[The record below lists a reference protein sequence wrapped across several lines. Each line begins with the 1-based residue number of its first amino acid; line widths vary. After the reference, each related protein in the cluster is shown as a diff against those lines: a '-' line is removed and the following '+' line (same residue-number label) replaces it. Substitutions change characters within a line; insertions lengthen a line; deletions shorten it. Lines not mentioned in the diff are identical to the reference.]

1 MDTTG
6 VSGTEATPMDANTE
20 TLLRFRDVRAI
31 TGLRP
36 HTLTRRLQRA
46 GVDYFV
52 DTHDKR
58 QRMIDVRDLPRL
70 IAPEPVK
77 KHVAKVAA

>member
-1 MDTTG
+1 MD
-6 VSGTEATPMDANTE
+6 VSGTEATPMDANTN
-20 TLLRFRDVRAI
+20 TLIRFRDVRTV
-31 TGLRP
+31 TGLKP
-36 HTLTRRLQRA
+36 HTLTRRLQRT

-52 DTHDKR
+52 DAHDKR

-77 KHVAKVAA
+77 RDRGDTAA

>member
-1 MDTTG
+1 
-6 VSGTEATPMDANTE
+6 MDASTNT
-20 TLLRFRDVRAI
+20 LIRFRDVRTV
-31 TGLRP
+31 TGLKP

-58 QRMIDVRDLPRL
+58 QRMINVRDLPRL
-70 IAPEPVK
+70 IAPEPVRRRGGS
-77 KHVAKVAA
+77 AA

>member
-1 MDTTG
+1 MDTAG

-20 TLLRFRDVRAI
+20 TLLRFREVRAI

-46 GVDYFV
+46 GVNYFV
-52 DTHDKR
+52 DGRDR
-58 QRMIDVRDLPRL
+58 RMSMIDVKDLPRL
-70 IAPEPVK
+70 ITPEP
-77 KHVAKVAA
+77 AKRRGASPA

>member
-1 MDTTG
+1 
-6 VSGTEATPMDANTE
+6 MDATTS
-20 TLLRFRDVRAI
+20 TLIRFRDVRTV
-31 TGLRP
+31 TGLAP

-46 GVDYFV
+46 GVDYFI

-77 KHVAKVAA
+77 RRGDSAA